1 MKPTVIMTQT
11 HPYHD
16 DRINVCHLPLITT
29 VACSF
34 DQRLLDETY
43 DWLIFSS
50 KNAVKYFMKYLP
62 KTRVRKIA
70 VIGEKTKAYC
80 ETKGIHVDFVPNDF
94 SQEGFLAQFCASEHD
109 KILLPSSARA
119 RPLLADTLH
128 QRYGKVTKIDLYDI
142 EVNDTQVTAAYEMLT
157 SQKVNAITFASSS
170 AVNALFERF
179 PNIAFDHWVVIG
191 AQTQQTL
198 SRYGYFGEMAELQT
212 LEAMIDKIL
221 EMGF

>member
-16 DRINVCHLPLITT
+16 ERINVCHMPLVTT

-50 KNAVKYFMKYLP
+50 KNAVKYFMRYLP
-62 KTRVRKIA
+62 QTHVKKIA

-80 ETKGIHVDFVPNDF
+80 ETQGIQVDFVPKDF
-94 SQEGFLAQFCASEHD
+94 SQEGFLRQFHANEHA

-119 RPLLADTLH
+119 RPLLTDTLR
-128 QRYGKVTKIDLYDI
+128 QRCGKVTKIDLYDI
-142 EVNDTQVTAAYEMLT
+142 EVNDTQVTAVYEMLT

-170 AVNALFERF
+170 AVRALFDRF
-179 PNIAFDHWVVIG
+179 PNVMFDHWIVIG
-191 AQTQQTL
+191 AQTQRTL
-198 SRYGYFGEMAELQT
+198 MRYGYCGGVAEIQT